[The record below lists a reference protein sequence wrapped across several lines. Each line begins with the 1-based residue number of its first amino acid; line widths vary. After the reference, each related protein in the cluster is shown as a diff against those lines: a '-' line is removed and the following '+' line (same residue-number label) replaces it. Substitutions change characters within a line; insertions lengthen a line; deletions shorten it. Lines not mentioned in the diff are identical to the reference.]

1 MFLRLLRSIL
11 PSWESGENTATQE
24 EVIKSLFRFLGEVM
38 VLCSSPFSYS
48 HKKKRKNKVHT
59 SLLASSSSTVAE
71 ELVVLLRRL
80 HPLPAW
86 NKLINKFI
94 GVSLQSVPILVI
106 HSEKGPNGISKE
118 EQVRL

>member
-1 MFLRLLRSIL
+1 
-11 PSWESGENTATQE
+11 
-24 EVIKSLFRFLGEVM
+24 M
-38 VLCSSPFSYS
+38 VLCSSPFGYS

-71 ELVVLLRRL
+71 EIVVLVRKL

-94 GVSLQSVPILVI
+94 GVNLQSVPMLVMQ
-106 HSEKGPNGISKE
+106 SEEDSNGASKE
-118 EQVRL
+118 ELVSYTSL